1 MILNLKIFC
10 LHEPL
15 NSVFQRYFFVFC
27 VVEEIFLVVHGN
39 DANLR
44 IIIFYVVICYYFVT
58 SNWVAQIFY
67 CCFSSYLR
75 VYR

>member
-27 VVEEIFLVVHGN
+27 VVEDVYPVVHGD
-39 DANLR
+39 DANLGL
-44 IIIFYVVICYYFVT
+44 IIFYAVIM
-58 SNWVAQIFY
+58 
-67 CCFSSYLR
+67 L
-75 VYR
+75 